1 MRLGLLAI
9 AVFTANLGLSVI
21 FPLVPHLAAADP
33 RAVGWIFSCYA
44 LTLVPAQILGGVLAD
59 RHEPGRILALALWLY
74 LATLLGFVVSRSVP
88 SLMINRA
95 IEGFAV
101 GLVVPQVMKLT
112 VNGAPPD
119 RLGRSI
125 GFVMGTGGLGF
136 IVGPVLGSVL
146 APYGLALPFLAAAV
160 VAGISAVCVSLNLPD
175 AIPSRDDTS
184 LGALL
189 RDEGARLV
197 EKLRTPSFLA
207 LVLPLMALKMNFA
220 TLQADLPVFGAQ
232 VLGAGLK
239 AVGALFVVTA
249 VSYGVMQPLA
259 GRAADRLPTTTL
271 LTGTF
276 FVLAALLLTL
286 GIPHSY
292 WLFLPL
298 YALFSLAQSAGI
310 LFALKHLG
318 AGIGEGV
325 NGRAFGLASAIAD
338 TGMILAPSA
347 VMPLYAWRH
356 EAPFWA
362 LAAIALVALLAFRRL
377 GAAPRLEA
385 LNEAL

>member
-21 FPLVPHLAAADP
+21 FPLVPHLALADP

-44 LTLVPAQILGGVLAD
+44 LTLVPAQIFGGVLAD
-59 RHEPGRILALALWLY
+59 RHEPGRVLAVALWLY
-74 LATLLGFVVSRSVP
+74 LATLLGFVLSRSVP
-88 SLMINRA
+88 SLMVNRA
-95 IEGFAV
+95 IEGLAV

-112 VNGAPPD
+112 VNQTPPE
-119 RLGRSI
+119 RLGRAI

-146 APYGLALPFLAAAV
+146 APHGLALPFLAAAA
-160 VAGISAVCVSLNLPD
+160 VAGVSAVCVTLRLPP
-175 AIPSRDDTS
+175 AEPMAREP
-184 LGALL
+184 LGVALREEATRLAQHL
-189 RDEGARLV
+189 RAPG
-197 EKLRTPSFLA
+197 FLA
-207 LVLPLMALKMNFA
+207 LVLPLMLLKMNFA
-220 TLQADLPVFGAQ
+220 TLQAALPLFGQQ

-259 GRAADRLPTTTL
+259 GRAADRVPTARLLSIVFVALAVLLVALGLPRQ
-271 LTGTF
+271 
-276 FVLAALLLTL
+276 
-286 GIPHSY
+286 Y
-292 WLFLPL
+292 WFFLPV
-298 YALFSLAQSAGI
+298 YTLFSLAQSAGV

-347 VMPLYAWRH
+347 VMPLFTWRP

-362 LAAIALVALLAFRRL
+362 LAVLALTGLVAFRRL
-377 GAAPRLEA
+377 SAPALEA
-385 LNEAL
+385 ANEAL